1 MVGEIVYSIHPY
13 SYLNESVAET
23 LADALNWDLG
33 VAVVVAVVV
42 AHSHLGET
50 SFSERRLSC
59 FSGLSF
65 RCFQK
70 NVNVL
75 RLNIF
80 FIIKYIFLY
89 LYGENVL

>member
-13 SYLNESVAET
+13 SYLDESVAET

-50 SFSERRLSC
+50 SFSERFKLQV
-59 FSGLSF
+59 FS
-65 RCFQK
+65 K
-70 NVNVL
+70 MINVL

-80 FIIKYIFLY
+80 
-89 LYGENVL
+89 